1 MKNKR
6 IKWKKRIPWRHA
18 LVPVTAILTA
28 VALAACGKD
37 PVLSQFKKDMDH
49 FCTKISEIDTAINS
63 IDAASDDATSELL
76 ACLDELDIVFQGF
89 ARLDF
94 PEEFDYLEN
103 LADESSQFMT
113 EAVKNYHDAYKSGSY
128 NASVAEYAK
137 QYYIKAYKRVQIIIT
152 FLHGEIPSDAD
163 LTIEY
168 SSQ

>member
-1 MKNKR
+1 MKKNK
-6 IKWKKRIPWRHA
+6 KKGKAEQKRHA
-18 LVPVTAILTA
+18 LVSIAAILTS
-28 VALAACGKD
+28 VILTACGRD
-37 PVLSQFKKDMDH
+37 PVLSQFKKDMDG

-63 IDAASDDATSELL
+63 IDAAADNATSELL

-94 PEEFDYLEN
+94 PEEFDSLES

-128 NASVAEYAK
+128 NAAIADYAK

-152 FLHGEIPSDAD
+152 CLHGEIPSDAD

-168 SSQ
+168 SNQ